1 VSTTSVDHP
10 TNKRLREQLRARY
23 FVQWVTKFDSN
34 NHIIDVL
41 GHCVRDRD
49 ISGWPTVF
57 QHKEHNVCQK
67 IADML
72 NEGS

>member
-1 VSTTSVDHP
+1 MSVTIDP
-10 TNKRLREQLRARY
+10 TNKRLREKLRTRY
-23 FVQWVTKFDSN
+23 FVQWITKFDSR

-41 GHCVRDRD
+41 GYCVRDRD

-57 QHKEHNVCQK
+57 KHVEPNVCQK

-72 NEGS
+72 NEEGA